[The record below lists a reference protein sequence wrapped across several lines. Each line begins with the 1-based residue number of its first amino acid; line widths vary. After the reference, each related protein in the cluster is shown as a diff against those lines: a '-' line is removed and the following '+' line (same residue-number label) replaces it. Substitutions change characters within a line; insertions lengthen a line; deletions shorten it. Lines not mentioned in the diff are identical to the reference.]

1 MLFRKAFPTLI
12 GVAALLAAGSA
23 PAAAAKSERPL
34 VLASYYSMGDRAV
47 DPTSELILAILKN
60 VGGQGDFVEKKNI
73 GALTA
78 FYRGQAY
85 APSWI
90 LDGKLTERALAL
102 VARIKA
108 ADTDGLDPSVYH
120 LPHVQIGVAM
130 AATPEA
136 LAHAEVM
143 LSQAVMDYVHDAHS
157 GRLDPADISQNFDYK
172 PHVADPVAAL
182 NKISMAED
190 APKVLASYNPQR
202 PEFQALREKLAEARA
217 AENHLP
223 PVVPAGRNLKLG
235 MKDAR
240 VVILRE
246 RLKVAPP
253 APPAVPAEPA
263 APPATEMPIA
273 APAATGDTVG
283 AADRPAD
290 AAAADGAMVTPVS
303 ATADQ
308 PDTVRPEATAAV
320 DKTVVAATAEP
331 PKPFDPEVFDELVD
345 AAVKAF
351 QKSAGL
357 KPDGVVG
364 PATLGRLNA
373 AADSHVDT
381 ILVNME
387 RWRWMPED
395 LGNFYVRVNV
405 PNFNLDIYKD
415 GKVVYTTRI
424 VDGQPT
430 KQTPIFSDQIEHVIV
445 NPVWNIP
452 ASIAVKEMLPKIQ
465 ADPGKAL
472 NGYQVFANI
481 GGRFRAVDPWT
492 VDWHNV
498 DMRRIQIKQPPG
510 EKNALGSIKF
520 MFPNPFAVYLHDTP
534 SKSLFQRDYRA
545 LSHGCMRVMNP
556 WDFAASLLAHDP
568 NVSAAGLK
576 KLVGGPQTQVNLTRP
591 IPVHITYFT
600 AWVDDS
606 GKLQLRADIYHHD
619 AEMEKAFG
627 LVS

>member
-1 MLFRKAFPTLI
+1 M
-12 GVAALLAAGSA
+12 
-23 PAAAAKSERPL
+23 
-34 VLASYYSMGDRAV
+34 
-47 DPTSELILAILKN
+47 
-60 VGGQGDFVEKKNI
+60 
-73 GALTA
+73 
-78 FYRGQAY
+78 
-85 APSWI
+85 
-90 LDGKLTERALAL
+90 
-102 VARIKA
+102 
-108 ADTDGLDPSVYH
+108 
-120 LPHVQIGVAM
+120 
-130 AATPEA
+130 
-136 LAHAEVM
+136 
-143 LSQAVMDYVHDAHS
+143 
-157 GRLDPADISQNFDYK
+157 
-172 PHVADPVAAL
+172 
-182 NKISMAED
+182 
-190 APKVLASYNPQR
+190 
-202 PEFQALREKLAEARA
+202 
-217 AENHLP
+217 
-223 PVVPAGRNLKLG
+223 
-235 MKDAR
+235 
-240 VVILRE
+240 
-246 RLKVAPP
+246 
-253 APPAVPAEPA
+253 
-263 APPATEMPIA
+263 
-273 APAATGDTVG
+273 
-283 AADRPAD
+283 
-290 AAAADGAMVTPVS
+290 
-303 ATADQ
+303 
-308 PDTVRPEATAAV
+308 
-320 DKTVVAATAEP
+320 VAATEQPA
-331 PKPFDPEVFDELVD
+331 KPFDPEVFDDSVD

-351 QKSAGL
+351 QESAGL
-357 KPDGVVG
+357 KPDGIVG

-395 LGNFYVRVNV
+395 LGKFYVRVNV

-415 GKVVYTTRI
+415 GKVIYTTRI

-430 KQTPIFSDQIEHVIV
+430 KQTPIFSDQIEYVIV
-445 NPVWNIP
+445 NPVWNVP
-452 ASIAVKEMLPKIQ
+452 ASIAVKEMLPQIQ
-465 ADPGKAL
+465 ANPGKAL

-492 VDWHNV
+492 IDWHNV

-556 WDFAASLLAHDP
+556 WDFAASLLTYDP

-576 KLVGGPQTQVNLTRP
+576 KLVGGPQTQVNLTQP